1 METQRRG
8 VSLLPLLL
16 LGLVMPVATTQIL
29 SYQQAVLRAVDSFN
43 QRSFHDNLF
52 RLLDLESQPPEDN
65 DPNTPKPVKFT
76 VKETVC
82 PKTAEQLPEQC
93 DFKKEGLVEQCV
105 GTVMLNQARESFDL
119 NCDAARE
126 ATGLRKSL
134 RKARKKIKKAF
145 RKFRHN
151 IPRILPYL
159 PRVPL
164 PGGK

>member
-1 METQRRG
+1 METQRRA
-8 VSLLPLLL
+8 VSLLL
-16 LGLVMPVATTQIL
+16 LGLVMPVATAQIL
-29 SYQQAVLRAVDSFN
+29 SYQEAVLRAVDSFN

-82 PKTAEQLPEQC
+82 PKTTEQLPEQC
-93 DFKKEGLVEQCV
+93 DFKEDGLVEQCA

-119 NCDAARE
+119 NCDAAKE
-126 ATGLRKSL
+126 ATGLRRSL
-134 RKARKKIKKAF
+134 RRIRKKIGNAL
-145 RKFRHN
+145 RKL
-151 IPRILPYL
+151 PRFLPYI
-159 PRVPL
+159 PRVPF